1 MIILHLRRLHE
12 WQSVSELALQLLE
25 IGEDLVMAL
34 LIDVKRKVAERALVV
49 LGVLTAGL
57 VAVLALAPAAVGIV
71 AAVAIEAA
79 ATATA
84 NGNAVLVLGRI
95 ELGQN
100 VLVDCENAFFGNDF
114 ASALVVVLD
123 GHLAILFIAAIHF
136 AFHHEYYGHA
146 PREGN

>member
-1 MIILHLRRLHE
+1 
-12 WQSVSELALQLLE
+12 
-25 IGEDLVMAL
+25 MAL
-34 LIDVKRKVAERALVV
+34 LIGVKREAAERALVV

-84 NGNAVLVLGRI
+84 SGNAVLVLGRI

-100 VLVDCENAFFGNDF
+100 PCRLRKR
-114 ASALVVVLD
+114 LL
-123 GHLAILFIAAIHF
+123 
-136 AFHHEYYGHA
+136 
-146 PREGN
+146 R